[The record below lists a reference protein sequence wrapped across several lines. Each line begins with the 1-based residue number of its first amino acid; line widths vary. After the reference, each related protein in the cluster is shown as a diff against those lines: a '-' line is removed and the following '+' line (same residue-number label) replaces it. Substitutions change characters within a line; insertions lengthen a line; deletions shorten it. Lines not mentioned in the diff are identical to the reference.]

1 MAKMF
6 TIAEGLENLGALRT
20 GGQGSVYKAKR
31 VGEIITAVKI
41 LPTPVINQNSGD
53 KNFADFTNEVAK
65 LKKVNEQP
73 NPHVVRILGS
83 GITETGAF
91 PFIEMELI
99 EGPDL
104 EELIKPP
111 HDPVF
116 SVAELI
122 KLTLHLSGALAHCH
136 KAGVKHGD
144 VKSNNVKY
152 NLHTGNYVLLD
163 FGLAIANDEQRR
175 TSLRQAG
182 AIEFMAPEQ
191 YEGHLTFASDVYSF
205 GVILFELIAGR
216 VPFPLHDKSETARNK
231 VRLAHLETP
240 LPDVLHLRQQCLPEE
255 WSEKRKAEEMLLP
268 KWILAVVEKCLQKNQ
283 GNRFADGAALQGFIL
298 QQKERLNNTTDGNT
312 QSVVALREENK
323 KLLQEKEVLHK
334 SLSQRTTA
342 QSKTSGLLFPL
353 LFLLGGIALGYAAFS
368 LLRKNKKEDLVAEMD
383 NSAGPAKQRVS
394 IGQFKVAA
402 ARAYFYTAPDEA
414 TKRKSYLI
422 PSNDIVSALD
432 ERNGFIYTE
441 FTNSRGQTSKGWV
454 QKTDLVTLDA
464 WMEKNAGGQNVIQL
478 RPEDVKVQMDEAQ
491 NLMAQNNV
499 KEAVYLYSYLAK
511 QNVAEA
517 MYEYGNLA
525 IQKKHTELS
534 CSEGFEWINKA
545 AAKGFAPAKRTL
557 GFLYIFADNPQ
568 LLDMNDYG
576 ACNFQ
581 RNVYK
586 GSQLLAQ
593 AMLAGDSTAAKLL
606 RQLQLPAAADSTD

>member
-1 MAKMF
+1 M
-6 TIAEGLENLGALRT
+6 GALRT

-41 LPTPVINQNSGD
+41 LPTPIINQNSTD
-53 KNFADFTNEVAK
+53 KNFTDFTNEVAK

-73 NPHVVRILGS
+73 NPNVVRILAS

-116 SVAELI
+116 SVAELV
-122 KLTLHLSGALAHCH
+122 KLTLHLSNALAHCH
-136 KAGVKHGD
+136 KAGIKHGD

-152 NLHTGNYVLLD
+152 NLHTGNYILLD

-191 YEGHLTFASDVYSF
+191 YEGQLSFASDVYSF
-205 GVILFELIAGR
+205 GVILFELVAGR
-216 VPFPLHDKSETARNK
+216 VPYPLHDKSETARNK
-231 VRLAHLETP
+231 VRLAHMEMA
-240 LPDVLHLRQQCLPEE
+240 LPDVMRLRQQNLPDG
-255 WSEKRKAEEMLLP
+255 WTEKRKAEEMLLP
-268 KWILAVVEKCLQKNQ
+268 KWLTAVMEKCLQKNQ
-283 GNRFADGAALQGFIL
+283 ANRFADGMALQRFIL
-298 QQKERLNNTTDGNT
+298 QHKELLTSTNEGNT

-323 KLLQEKEVLHK
+323 KLLQERETLHQ
-334 SLSQRTTA
+334 SLSKKTTT

-353 LFLLGGIALGYAAFS
+353 LFLLGGIAMGYAGFS
-368 LLRKNKKEDLVAEMD
+368 VFKKNKKEDVVAEVD
-383 NSAGPAKQRVS
+383 NTAGPAKQRAS
-394 IGQFKVAA
+394 IGQYKVAA
-402 ARAYFYTAPDEA
+402 ARAYFHTAPDEA

-432 ERNGFIYTE
+432 ERNGFVYTE
-441 FTNSRGQTSKGWV
+441 FTNSRGQASKGWV
-454 QKTDLVTLDA
+454 QKTDLVSLNE
-464 WMEKNAGGQNVIQL
+464 WMEKNSGGQNVIQL
-478 RPEDVKVQMDEAQ
+478 RPEDIKVQMDEAQ
-491 NLMAQNNV
+491 NLMARNNV
-499 KEAVYLYSYLAK
+499 KEAVYIYSYLAK
-511 QNVAEA
+511 QSVPEA

-525 IQKKHTELS
+525 IQKKHTELT
-534 CSEGFEWINKA
+534 CSEGFEWIAKA
-545 AAKGFAPAKRTL
+545 SATGFAPAKRTL

-576 ACNFQ
+576 ECSFR

-586 GSQLLAQ
+586 GSQLLAE
-593 AMLAGDSTAAKLL
+593 AVLAGDSTAAKLL
-606 RQLQLPAAADSTD
+606 RQLQLPDAADSTD